1 MTEKYDPLAE
11 LYREVESGAF
21 DALYEVANMEMP
33 EIVTGSIPVP
43 DPETARQYAAYVKS
57 VLEAQII
64 QADDED
70 LLAA

>member
-1 MTEKYDPLAE
+1 MTERYDPLGE
-11 LYREVESGAF
+11 FYREAEFDRF

-33 EIVTGSIPVP
+33 EAVTGSIPVP

-57 VLEAQII
+57 VLESQII
-64 QADDED
+64 PADDED